1 MDGWTTLGEC
11 AALVVR
17 DARSRMEEKSDE
29 RAQRSASALVAVA
42 CDPEGSG
49 ASGEEDAGLSQGFED
64 HAACPSERGGTSR
77 TVTPS
82 RVVATNDAARASE
95 RARASSSGKRA

>member
-1 MDGWTTLGEC
+1 MDGWKILGEC

-17 DARSRMEEKSDE
+17 DARSRMEEKSEAGDDGPPA
-29 RAQRSASALVAVA
+29 RLAVA
-42 CDPEGSG
+42 RKRREEGAG
-49 ASGEEDAGLSQGFED
+49 QAEEADTNAGGER

-82 RVVATNDAARASE
+82 RVFATNDAARASE
-95 RARASSSGKRA
+95 RARAASSGKRA

>member
-1 MDGWTTLGEC
+1 MDGWTTLGD
-11 AALVVR
+11 AAARVVEG
-17 DARSRMEEKSDE
+17 ARSRMEEKSDE
-29 RAQRSASALVAVA
+29 RAQWSASALVAVA

-49 ASGEEDAGLSQGFED
+49 AGREDRRQSQGVEC

-82 RVVATNDAARASE
+82 RVFATNDAARASE